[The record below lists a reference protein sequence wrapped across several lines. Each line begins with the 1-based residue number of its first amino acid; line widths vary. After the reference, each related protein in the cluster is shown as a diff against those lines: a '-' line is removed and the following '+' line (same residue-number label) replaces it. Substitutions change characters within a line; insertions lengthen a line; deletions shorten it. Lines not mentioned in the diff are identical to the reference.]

1 MKKLRGLKFILL
13 IMLSYMIVFPFKSA
27 LAKDL
32 EVDISSGFDKQ
43 AKVFNITPV
52 NIKIKNL
59 GEDIQGSVEVVL
71 VKDTDKAISY
81 KKDLS
86 MSKGSEKDITIDVFT
101 NKNHNYKVV
110 FKNKDSIVY
119 DEDFK
124 FTYKQ
129 DPLIGI
135 LSDDINSIAYFN
147 KIPNIENRN
156 STIKGKIIGFNEK
169 NFPEKSEVL
178 DNFTTILIEN
188 FDTSK
193 LSSNQYEAIKNWVN
207 SGGILYIGTG
217 DNYKKTLG
225 IFKDDFLKGKVEKV
239 EDIST
244 DKLSKFITD
253 GKSTDELKLRIAN
266 MNLEGKEV
274 LVEDKGNPIIQYINK
289 GEGKVVLAGFSFGIS
304 PVSDFKYNEE
314 ILYKTYSTITAS
326 KERYSNR
333 EGDFWS
339 IRQVLRG
346 EGIVPEEKQGILKVI
361 FVIYLILVA
370 PVSYIVLKKLDK
382 RELMWI
388 TVPVTSLV
396 FSLIIYST
404 LVIAK
409 NNSVDLDVASV
420 LNLNDN
426 GILSGDSY
434 GKLLD
439 TSKEDFKVSYKD
451 NKLIPVVLPGGDQ
464 SKKVDYKNIDMEV
477 LNDSDLVFK
486 NKNLIADK
494 MFKTELNAV
503 EVGKIDTKL
512 GFNGGKLQGTIKNNT
527 SLDLESVFVV
537 TPSGYFNVGNLSKG
551 EEKSLE
557 KPTNIRYYYEFTQ
570 SAFGDYYSRGPFSKN
585 NNQENFKK
593 GMMTETLFR
602 YNMGNNI
609 DECMI
614 IAFTK
619 DKFLGDISLNDSK
632 ANTDELSIIKT
643 AGEISFKDDSG
654 NVYYPEGMVKFEA
667 ENEKGVMMD
676 QRNHSVHGYGSSIIT
691 YNIEDNIEVSDLM
704 VAAISNK
711 DPNTVITYFDNKDND
726 WKELN
731 GITFTGEGL
740 KNILKDNKFK
750 IKIDLNNGYSDIPS
764 VGIKGKV
771 K

>member
-13 IMLSYMIVFPFKSA
+13 IMLSYMIVFPFELA
-27 LAKDL
+27 CAKDL

-43 AKVFNITPV
+43 AKVFNITPI

-101 NKNHNYKVV
+101 NPNPNYKVV
-110 FKNKDSIVY
+110 VKNKDSIVY
-119 DEDFK
+119 EEDFK

-147 KIPNIENRN
+147 KIPNMENRN
-156 STIKGKIIGFNEK
+156 STLKGKIIGLNEK

-178 DNFTTILIEN
+178 DNFSTILIEN

-193 LSSNQYEAIKNWVN
+193 LSPIQYEAIKNWVN

-225 IFKDDFLKGKVEKV
+225 IFKDDFLKGNVEKV
-239 EDIST
+239 ENIST
-244 DKLSKFITD
+244 DKLSKFVTD

-289 GEGKVVLAGFSFGIS
+289 GEGKVILAGFSFGLN

-314 ILYKTYSTITAS
+314 ILYKTYSNITGS
-326 KERYSNR
+326 KQAYENKD
-333 EGDFWS
+333 GIIWS
-339 IRQVLRG
+339 IREVLRG
-346 EGIVPEEKQGILKVI
+346 EGIVPKEKQDILKII

-370 PVSYIVLKKLDK
+370 PVSYIALKKLDK

-404 LVIAK
+404 LVMAK
-409 NNSVDLDVASV
+409 SNSVDLDIASV

-439 TSKEDFKVSYKD
+439 TSKEDLKVSYKD
-451 NKLIPVVLPGGDQ
+451 NKLIPVILPRGDQ
-464 SKKVDYKNIDMEV
+464 AKKVDYKNIDMEV

-494 MFKTELNAV
+494 MFKTEINAV
-503 EVGKIDTKL
+503 EVGKIDAKL

-527 SLDLESVFVV
+527 NLSLESVFVV
-537 TPSGYFNVGNLSKG
+537 TPSGYFDVGNLSQG

-557 KPTNIRYYYEFTQ
+557 KPANMKYYHDFVYN
-570 SAFGDYYSRGPFSKN
+570 AFGNFYNRGPFSN
-585 NNQENFKK
+585 NNPENMKK
-593 GMMTETLFR
+593 GMMAEILFR
-602 YNMGNNI
+602 DNMGRNI
-609 DECMI
+609 DESI
-614 IAFTK
+614 VIAFTK
-619 DKFLGDISLNDSK
+619 NKFLGDISLNDSK
-632 ANTDELSIIKT
+632 ANTDEFSIIKST
-643 AGEISFKDDSG
+643 AEISFKDDSG

-667 ENEKGVMMD
+667 ENEKGVMLD
-676 QRNHSVHGYGSSIIT
+676 QRGNSLHGYGSAILT

-711 DPNTVITYFDNKDND
+711 DPNTSVTYFDNKDND
-726 WKELN
+726 WKELG

-740 KNILKDNKFK
+740 KNVLKDNKFK
-750 IKIDLNNGYSDIPS
+750 VKIDLNNGYSDIPS